1 MSVYAGKDVVVK
13 VSASASSG
21 YAVVGEQDSVSVD
34 LNVDLEDT
42 TAFGNDAHEQT
53 ALLFDGGVEISGRY
67 DASDAGIVIIEA
79 GFRARSSVWAQVAW
93 YSTTGENV
101 ECVVSSFKRNAAPNG
116 TVKFSASL
124 KAVAQS
130 DTTIH

>member
-13 VSASASSG
+13 VSAAASSG
-21 YAVVGEQDSVSVD
+21 YATVGEQDSVDVS
-34 LNVDLEDT
+34 LNVDLEDVT
-42 TAFGNDAHEQT
+42 SFGDEAHDQT

-67 DASDAGIVIIEA
+67 DGADSGIAIIES
-79 GFRARSSVWAQVAW
+79 GFRNRTDVWAQVTW

-101 ECVVSSFKRNAAPNG
+101 QCVVSAFKRSAAPNG

-124 KAVAQS
+124 KAKAQS
-130 DTTIH
+130 DTTLH